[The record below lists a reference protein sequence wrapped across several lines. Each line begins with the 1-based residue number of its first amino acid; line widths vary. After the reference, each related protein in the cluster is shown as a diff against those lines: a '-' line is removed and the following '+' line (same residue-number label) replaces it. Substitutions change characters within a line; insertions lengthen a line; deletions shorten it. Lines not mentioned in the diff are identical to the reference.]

1 MFPVALIVQ
10 IAKIIEGSFD
20 EPPPRLQATIRDNR
34 RINIS
39 KQLSHSKIVGFT
51 IWTKYNRNRH
61 HRISDICS
69 PPQASHIADQ
79 DPVLSDRDQHISF

>member
-20 EPPPRLQATIRDNR
+20 EPPPRLQAKIRDSR
-34 RINIS
+34 RIS
-39 KQLSHSKIVGFT
+39 KKLSHSSIVGFT
-51 IWTKYNRNRH
+51 IWSKYNRSRH

-79 DPVLSDRDQHISF
+79 DPVLSDRDQQISF